1 MAKEKKSGF
10 VEKSENDIEAKPK
23 GKEVTVEPVVEQ
35 QEEEKQ
41 EEEKQEEKVNPHTIG
56 ALRTDKYK

>member
-41 EEEKQEEKVNPHTIG
+41 EEKVNPHTIG
-56 ALRTDKYK
+56 GLRTDKYK

>member
-23 GKEVTVEPVVEQ
+23 NKEVTVEPVAEQ
-35 QEEEKQ
+35 KEEEKQ
-41 EEEKQEEKVNPHTIG
+41 EDQ
-56 ALRTDKYK
+56 

>member
-41 EEEKQEEKVNPHTIG
+41 EEKVNPHTIG

>member
-23 GKEVTVEPVVEQ
+23 GKEVTVETVVEQ
-35 QEEEKQ
+35 K

-56 ALRTDKYK
+56 GLRTDKYK

>member
-23 GKEVTVEPVVEQ
+23 GKEIIVEPVVEQ
-35 QEEEKQ
+35 KEEEVK
-41 EEEKQEEKVNPHTIG
+41 EEKVNPHTIG

>member
-35 QEEEKQ
+35 KV
-41 EEEKQEEKVNPHTIG
+41 EEEKQEEKVNPHAIG

>member
-23 GKEVTVEPVVEQ
+23 GKEVTVETVVEQ
-35 QEEEKQ
+35 Q

-56 ALRTDKYK
+56 VLRTDKYK